1 MKLEPC
7 TNFNLFL
14 EFSDSESYYS
24 YKLYSYK
31 KLCIYSGIILNL
43 ENLENRPFLRNVWES
58 LE

>member
-31 KLCIYSGIILNL
+31 KLCIYSGFILNL
-43 ENLENRPFLRNVWES
+43 ESWTFLRNVREN